1 CRSAGDSIK
10 RCRKIVT
17 QLSYRRAGLRT
28 SKPSRLR
35 QCARLLVLL
44 GGNSAWS
51 GICHDQNVLNLY
63 PWFNLL
69 NEKGMKG
76 IRESQ
81 GSQGEPFNL
90 RQAEIIIGQG
100 VTNAINGIMNVNQAV
115 EYINARIRNETGA

>member
-1 CRSAGDSIK
+1 SA
-10 RCRKIVT
+10 VA
-17 QLSYRRAGLRT
+17 Q
-28 SKPSRLR
+28 
-35 QCARLLVLL
+35 L